1 MADTEVLRLIELA
14 DNLLLQRKGE
24 RLTDVQKSILQ
35 QALLGQKLKDIR
47 VPGYANSTVQQY
59 MAYKLWQLLSEAIGK
74 KVGIKNLRIV
84 LEDLATSPSFSSSFS
99 EPTSFVN
106 RQNNVSKHFTASPP
120 QWELPGGQL
129 DLASPFYI
137 ERPLIEARAYEEIAK
152 SGSLIRIKA
161 PKQMG
166 KTSLLAR
173 VLHQAEKQGCKSVNL
188 NFELAES
195 RVFSDLDK
203 FLQWFCAAVTNS
215 LKQPIEVGKYWSEF
229 LGPKVNCTNYFEEYL
244 LPKIGV
250 PLALGLDAVDL
261 IFPEEKVADDF
272 FGLLRVWYEE
282 ARQNDIWKKFRL
294 VIVHGTEVYIPLSND
309 QSPFN
314 VGLPIV
320 LPEFAATQV
329 KDLALRHGLDWT
341 KEDIKELMAM
351 VGGHPHLIRLALY
364 KIVCEKMSLEEI
376 IQDAPTATGIYSNH
390 LRLQLW
396 NIKQFPELLTAL
408 KRVVEADS
416 PVELKS
422 ALAFKLDSMGLIHL
436 RGNQAR
442 IRNDLYRQYFRSQLK
457 EEENQSPSSKLEP
470 TINVGGVQKPRLLAG
485 EVKNVLAAILF
496 TDAKDSTQKQHQN
509 QQQTLGAIF
518 RDLDLMSNLCQQFE
532 GQVVKRLGDGLLM
545 CFISAVK
552 AVKCAQ
558 KIQDSLAS
566 LAKELPE
573 EEVLEH
579 RIGIHLAEVFFN
591 GDDVF
596 GDGVNIANRLQS
608 IAQPGQI
615 CISSA
620 VYEAVKTHLELKVMQ
635 TGDWEVKGIGFMQ
648 LYQLS
653 AHN

>member
-1 MADTEVLRLIELA
+1 MADTDVSRLIELA
-14 DNLLLQRKGE
+14 DNLLLDKKGE

-35 QALLGQKLKDIR
+35 QALLGQKLKEIK

-59 MAYKLWQLLSEAIGK
+59 MAYKLWQLLSELIGK

-84 LEDLATSPSFSSSFS
+84 LEDLAISPSYSYSGSREVPAFS
-99 EPTSFVN
+99 
-106 RQNNVSKHFTASPP
+106 QNSANKPSIPSPQ

-129 DLASPFYI
+129 DVASPFYI
-137 ERPLIEARAYEEIAK
+137 ERPLIEVRAYEEIAK
-152 SGSLIRIKA
+152 PGSLIRIKA

-166 KTSLLAR
+166 KTSLLTR
-173 VLHQAEKQGCKSVNL
+173 LLHRAERHGCRSVNL

-195 RVFSDLDK
+195 SVFSDLDK
-203 FLQWFCAAVTNS
+203 FLQWFCATITNS
-215 LKQPIEVGKYWSEF
+215 LKQPIEIGKYWSEF

-282 ARQNDIWKKFRL
+282 ARQNYIWKNFRL

-320 LPEFAATQV
+320 LPEFAASQV
-329 KDLALRHGLDWT
+329 KDLARRHGLDWM
-341 KEDIKELMAM
+341 KEDVEQLMAM
-351 VGGHPHLIRLALY
+351 VGGHPHLVRLALY
-364 KIVCEKMSLEEI
+364 KIAREEMSLEQI
-376 IQDAPTATGIYSNH
+376 LQDAPTATGIYSNH

-396 NIKQFPELLTAL
+396 HLKQFPELVVAL

-436 RGNQAR
+436 QGNRAR
-442 IRNDLYRQYFRSQLK
+442 IRNDLYHQYFCLQLHDEESQT
-457 EEENQSPSSKLEP
+457 QPSGFES
-470 TINVGGVQKPRLLAG
+470 TINLGKIQKPGLLAG

-518 RDLDLMSNLCQQFE
+518 RDLDLMSNVCHQFE
-532 GQVVKRLGDGLLM
+532 GQVIKRLGDGLLM
-545 CFISAVK
+545 CFVSVVK

-558 KIQDSLAS
+558 EIQKSLAIA
-566 LAKELPE
+566 AKDLPIE
-573 EEVLEH
+573 DVLEH
-579 RIGIHLAEVFFN
+579 RIGIHLAEVIFN
-591 GDDVF
+591 DDDVF

-608 IAQPGQI
+608 IAAPGGI

-620 VYEAVKTHLELKVMQ
+620 VYEAVKTHLELKVTQ
-635 TGDWEVKGIGFMQ
+635 TGDWEIKGIGFMQ
-648 LYQLS
+648 LYQVS
-653 AHN
+653 AQN